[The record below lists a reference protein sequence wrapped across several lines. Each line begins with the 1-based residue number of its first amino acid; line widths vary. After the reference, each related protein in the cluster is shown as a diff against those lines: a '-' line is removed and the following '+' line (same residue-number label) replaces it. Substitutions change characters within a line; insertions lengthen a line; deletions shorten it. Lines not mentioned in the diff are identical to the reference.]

1 MSEAGEGRA
10 VWEKGNVWETPDR
23 FFSPAGKRESENEGD
38 EKNLNSSVA

>member
-23 FFSPAGKRESENEGD
+23 FFPPRER
-38 EKNLNSSVA
+38 EKVKTRETKKT

>member
-23 FFSPAGKRESENEGD
+23 FFPRGKER
-38 EKNLNSSVA
+38 K